1 VQENLGPALD
11 WRSPE
16 TEVSKPMAL
25 GTAGRGGRERVRLFW
40 SVLLLAPA
48 MVYLA
53 VFQIFP
59 VFYAFWISFQ
69 TYDMLSPPVFA
80 GLKNYFDAFHDKEFL
95 RSCWITATY
104 VIYTIVPVII
114 LSFFLAQ
121 ILAGITRGRSTWRL
135 LIFLPSILPLVSVA
149 LVWRLLMS
157 YNGPVNSALDL
168 FNIDPRPWLTSS
180 AYAPWALIIMSWWH
194 ATSYYTIMFLAG
206 FLSLPR
212 ECYEAAY
219 LDGARGWSLLRHVTL
234 PLMRP
239 TVVLVVVMATVNGLK
254 AFVFQKVMTDGGP
267 ADSTEILTMLI
278 YKTAFS
284 YLNMGRASAYS
295 IILFAAILAISL
307 AQIWLIGERS
317 DREKR

>member
-1 VQENLGPALD
+1 ME
-11 WRSPE
+11 
-16 TEVSKPMAL
+16 L
-25 GTAGRGGRERVRLFW
+25 GTVGRGGRDRGRLLW
-40 SVLLLAPA
+40 SALFLAPA
-48 MVYLA
+48 LIYLT

-69 TYDMLSPPVFA
+69 TYDMLSPPIFS
-80 GLKNYFDAFHDKEFL
+80 GLKNYVDAFRDKEFL

-121 ILAGITRGRSTWRL
+121 ILAGLRRGRSAWRL

-149 LVWRLLMS
+149 LVWRLLMN
-157 YNGPVNSALDL
+157 YGGPVNSALGL
-168 FNIDPRPWLTSS
+168 FNIDPRPWLTSN

-212 ECYEAAY
+212 ECFEAAY
-219 LDGARGWSLLRHVTL
+219 LDGAKGWSLLRHVTL

-239 TVVLVVVMATVNGLK
+239 TVVLVVVMATINGLK

-295 IILFAAILAISL
+295 ILLFVAVLAISL
-307 AQIWLIGERS
+307 AQIWFIGERS
-317 DREKR
+317 EGDKR